1 MKLTKWTV
9 HFLHTDDFDGIRWY
23 IYKMENNE
31 NERSGLPDS
40 IRRIIVKVGSRILVD
55 EKGRPDP
62 RRIGQLAA
70 QVADLHKRG
79 LEVILVS
86 SGAIA
91 AGVESLGWT
100 VRPTHLADLQMAA
113 AVGQGVLIHRY
124 SEEFASHGCRIGQV
138 LLTHADLRDRER
150 HLNARNTIL
159 AMLRNGVIPI
169 VNENDVVAVDEIRFG
184 DNDLLASMVAAL
196 VHADLLMLLTT
207 ADGFFKTRNGEL
219 IERISRLEA
228 ITDDVLKMAG
238 GKGSDWSTGGMD
250 SKLRSARNALKAGTP
265 VMIVNGATDGVLRE
279 ALAGKDVG
287 TLIRAEV
294 RNAPLRARKKWI
306 AFFHRPQ
313 GTLVVDEGAHAAICN
328 QGVSL
333 LPVGVSGVRGSFGVG
348 ATVNVETVGGEVF
361 ARGIT
366 AYSSR
371 DIESIKGRHSREI
384 GEILGHSHH
393 PEIIHRDN
401 LVILEESV

>member
-1 MKLTKWTV
+1 MKSKE
-9 HFLHTDDFDGIRWY
+9 I
-23 IYKMENNE
+23 
-31 NERSGLPDS
+31 ERSGLPES
-40 IRRIIVKVGSRILVD
+40 IRRVVVKVGSRILVD

-62 RRIGQLAA
+62 ARIHQLAA
-70 QVADLHKRG
+70 QVAELHNDG
-79 LEVILVS
+79 MQVILVS

-91 AGVESLGWT
+91 AGVESLGWSE
-100 VRPTHLADLQMAA
+100 RPSHLADLQMAA
-113 AVGQGVLIHRY
+113 AVGQGVLMHRY
-124 SEEFASHGCRIGQV
+124 SDEFATHGCRIGQV

-159 AMLRNGVIPI
+159 AMLRNNVVPI

-184 DNDLLASMVAAL
+184 DNDLLASMVASL
-196 VHADLLMLLTT
+196 VRADLLMLLTT
-207 ADGFFKTRNGEL
+207 ADGFYTTKNGEL
-219 IERISRLEA
+219 VKRVSRLEA
-228 ITDDVLKMAG
+228 ITDEVLAMAG

-250 SKLRSARNALKAGTP
+250 SKLRSARNALKSGTP
-265 VMIVNGATDGVLRE
+265 VMILNGARDGVLRE

-294 RNAPLRARKKWI
+294 RSSPLRARQKWI
-306 AFFHRPQ
+306 AFFNRPQ
-313 GTLVVDEGAHAAICN
+313 GTLVVDEGAHSAICT

-333 LPVGVSGVRGSFGVG
+333 LPVGVSAVRGSFGVG

-371 DIESIKGRHSREI
+371 DIESIKGRHSRDI
-384 GEILGHSHH
+384 GDILGHSHH

-401 LVILEESV
+401 LVILEETG

>member
-1 MKLTKWTV
+1 MTTKSNDV
-9 HFLHTDDFDGIRWY
+9 
-23 IYKMENNE
+23 
-31 NERSGLPDS
+31 ERSGLPEKLN
-40 IRRIIVKVGSRILVD
+40 RVVVKVGSRILVD

-62 RRIGQLAA
+62 ERIGELAA
-70 QVADLHKRG
+70 QVAELHLAG
-79 LEVILVS
+79 MEVVLVS

-91 AGVESLGWT
+91 AGVQTMGWSE
-100 VRPTHLADLQMAA
+100 RPTHLADLQMAA
-113 AVGQGVLIHRY
+113 AVGQSALMHRY
-124 SEEFASHGCRIGQV
+124 NEEFSRHGCRIGQV

-150 HLNARNTIL
+150 HLNARNTMM
-159 AMLRNGVIPI
+159 AMLRNRVIPI

-219 IERISRLEA
+219 IERISRLES
-228 ITDDVLKMAG
+228 ITDDVLRMAG

-265 VMIVNGATDGVLRE
+265 VIIANGARKGVLRE

-294 RNAPLRARKKWI
+294 RNSPLRARKKWI

-313 GTLVVDEGAHAAICN
+313 GTVVVDDGAHMAICR

-333 LPVGVSGVRGSFGVG
+333 LPVGVNGVRGSFGVG
-348 ATVNVETVGGEVF
+348 ATVNVERLGGEVF

-366 AYSSR
+366 SYSSR
-371 DIESIKGRHSREI
+371 DIESIKGRHSRDI
-384 GEILGHSHH
+384 HDILGHSHH